1 MKSYRLF
8 KIEPKSLKLL
18 TANEKKL
25 LPILIDVAKRIDK
38 IYQLQE
44 NGKEAGANLYPKNV
58 TRQSIEAQAKSNPE
72 ILSPYAVVEKGK
84 SGKLIAV
91 AYHKKY
97 AQSLSPIAHLLEK
110 AANVSQN
117 PSFKKYLLTLAKS
130 LLDGSYEKADI
141 AWLKVKNSN
150 LDLVASPYETNLDK
164 LFSVKKAYQAHVGI
178 IDKDKSKTAA
188 DIRNILNENIGP
200 RHHIVSL
207 NNIDIQEQ
215 YDVISSG
222 LLGKTLFAIQPLP
235 TDPETQNKYGTK
247 ILTYHNV
254 IDLKFEKMLY
264 PIFTEIFA
272 NNFKAR
278 YPKELLRVGM
288 DYHRVLFSS
297 AQQLHHYSDSY
308 CRLKELFPI
317 FEEANNMVSSVQ
329 HAKHL
334 VLKGIINQKE
344 LESLMVIHICWIFSE
359 WVIAKYNKT
368 REDFLKGNSLVLY
381 FLLKDGALREKDG
394 ISWPN
399 FAKMFFEIENL
410 AEIFGEF
417 LEEGTYEEAQDF
429 LKKYLSPDIFKAFDH
444 RLRKIK
450 AL

>member
-8 KIEPKSLKLL
+8 NDPKSLKLL
-18 TANEKKL
+18 SANERKV
-25 LPILIDVAKRIDK
+25 LPILVEVAKKIDK
-38 IYQLQE
+38 IYELQE
-44 NGKEAGANLYPKNV
+44 NDKEEGANFYPKNV
-58 TRQSIEAQAKSNPE
+58 TRQNLEAEVKKSPQ
-72 ILSPYAVVEKGK
+72 ILSPYTVVEKDK
-84 SGKLIAV
+84 SGKLITV
-91 AYHKKY
+91 PYHEKY
-97 AQSLSPIAHLLEK
+97 ARLLAPVADLLVK
-110 AANVSQN
+110 AASITKN
-117 PSFKKYLLTLAKS
+117 PSFKKYLTTLAGS
-130 LLDGSYEKADI
+130 LMDGSYQKADI
-141 AWLKVKNSN
+141 AWLKVKGSN
-150 LDLVASPYETNLDK
+150 LDLVAGPYETKLDK
-164 LFSVKKAYQAHVGI
+164 LFSIKKAYQAHVGI
-178 IDKDKSKTAA
+178 IDKDKSKSAT
-188 DIRNILNENIGP
+188 DIRDILNENMGP

-207 NNIDIQEQ
+207 DKVDIQEQ

-235 TDPETQNKYGTK
+235 TEEETQNKYGTK

-272 NNFKAR
+272 KNFKAR
-278 YPKELLRVGM
+278 YSKELLKVGM

-297 AQQLHHYSDSY
+297 AQQLHRYPDSY

-410 AEIFGEF
+410 AEIFGAF

-429 LKKYLSPDIFKAFDH
+429 LKKYLWPDIFKAFDH

-450 AL
+450 PL